1 MCLHNLHR
9 SYVVS
14 TRFLIKHSDFK
25 FFSYP
30 ECNYKLLNEFGHRSV
45 GLDEHMNNKVS
56 SETGVISH
64 VKNSPIFDNA
74 KRMPRKNSG
83 IFKTSANFY
92 ENMKITPSCNTL
104 SRITTNRT
112 AVTIILLHILI

>member
-1 MCLHNLHR
+1 M
-9 SYVVS
+9 VS
-14 TRFLIKHSDFK
+14 PDQIHCILI
-25 FFSYP
+25 
-30 ECNYKLLNEFGHRSV
+30 RSV

-74 KRMPRKNSG
+74 MRMPGKNSG

-92 ENMKITPSCNTL
+92 EN
-104 SRITTNRT
+104 R
-112 AVTIILLHILI
+112 VLHM